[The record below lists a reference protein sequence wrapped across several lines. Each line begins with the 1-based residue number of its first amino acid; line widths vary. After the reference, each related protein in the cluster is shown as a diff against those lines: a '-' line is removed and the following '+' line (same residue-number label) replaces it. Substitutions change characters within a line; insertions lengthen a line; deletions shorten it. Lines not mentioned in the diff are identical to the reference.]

1 MHAIR
6 GAALVAAVVGWW
18 WASSV
23 FTPWAADTD
32 ARLWLYD
39 TLFYA
44 RFALLA
50 WGLAEFGLACM
61 RRRARAF
68 VAPVCAAVLALIAWT
83 YEHADIGL
91 RFKVRA
97 SEDALARSASMP
109 YETPRHRA
117 GHFLVDT
124 VRMPCEGE
132 AWLWLGR
139 PFGGGTGTS
148 RALVQAR
155 REAPLPP
162 NDGAYAFTHVAGRWW
177 LATMQATAGTRP
189 PSHPDACA
197 PTPAGSS
204 TPPARWRG
212 VAYGIDALRASAAS
226 LARTLNRNPLSLC
239 S

>member
-23 FTPWAADTD
+23 FSPWAESTD

-39 TLFYA
+39 ALFYA

-50 WGLAEFGLACM
+50 WGIAEFGIACVQ
-61 RRRARAF
+61 RRARAF
-68 VAPVCAAVLALIAWT
+68 VAPSCAAAIALLAWA
-83 YEHADIGL
+83 YEQTDPGF

-97 SEDALARSASMP
+97 SETALARSAAMP
-109 YETPRHRA
+109 YDTPRHRA

-124 VRMPCEGE
+124 VRLPCEGE

-148 RALVQAR
+148 QALVRSRGQAPMHP
-155 REAPLPP
+155 RE
-162 NDGAYAFTHVAGRWW
+162 GAYAFVHVAGRWW
-177 LATMQATAGTRP
+177 LATMQPDDQRRP
-189 PSHPDACA
+189 RGRCP
-197 PTPAGSS
+197 
-204 TPPARWRG
+204 PPAR
-212 VAYGIDALRASAAS
+212 
-226 LARTLNRNPLSLC
+226 
-239 S
+239 

>member
-6 GAALVAAVVGWW
+6 GAALGVAVVVWW

-23 FTPWAADTD
+23 FSPWAESTEP
-32 ARLWLYD
+32 RLWLYD

-50 WGLAEFGLACM
+50 WGLVEFGLACV

-68 VAPVCAAVLALIAWT
+68 VAPAFAAALALLAWT
-83 YEHADIGL
+83 YERSEAGF

-97 SEDALARSASMP
+97 SDAALARSAAMS
-109 YETPRHRA
+109 YDTPRHRA

-124 VRMPCEGE
+124 VRMPCDGE

-148 RALVQAR
+148 RALVQVR
-155 REAPLPP
+155 GEAPMHPGE
-162 NDGAYAFTHVAGRWW
+162 GAYAFAHVAGRWW
-177 LATMQATAGTRP
+177 LATMQPTAGTRP
-189 PSHPDACA
+189 PSHPDVCA
-197 PTPAGSS
+197 PKLAGSS
-204 TPPARWRG
+204 IRPAR
-212 VAYGIDALRASAAS
+212 
-226 LARTLNRNPLSLC
+226 
-239 S
+239 

>member
-1 MHAIR
+1 MRAFR

-23 FTPWAADTD
+23 FTPWAAGSD

-50 WGLAEFGLACM
+50 WGLAELGIACAQ
-61 RRRARAF
+61 RRARAL
-68 VAPVCAAVLALIAWT
+68 VAPLCAAAIALLAWT
-83 YEHADIGL
+83 CERTDAGF

-97 SEDALARSASMP
+97 SEAALARSASMP
-109 YETPRHRA
+109 YDTPRHRA
-117 GHFLVDT
+117 GHFLIDT
-124 VRMPCEGE
+124 VRMPCAGE

-148 RALVQAR
+148 RALVQAHGA
-155 REAPLPP
+155 APLHPRE
-162 NDGAYAFTHVAGRWW
+162 GAYAFAHVTGRWW
-177 LATMQATAGTRP
+177 LATMQPTAGTRL

-197 PTPAGSS
+197 PPPAGPS
-204 TPPARWRG
+204 TRPAR
-212 VAYGIDALRASAAS
+212 
-226 LARTLNRNPLSLC
+226 
-239 S
+239 